1 MNRGRIIWFNWNRV
15 ECISV
20 PIREVAM
27 RRLLASCYVICEICC
42 GAWTVNK
49 AITFAE
55 DGGGNAAVIQADTS
69 LQLALRKKDAKAVG
83 ALLDQQFTWTNEAG
97 QTLMSAQFLRNSAA
111 GTAVGDTKYTDVKVR
126 DYGQLAI
133 VTGIGKRTGHPG
145 TVFARNLG

>member
-27 RRLLASCYVICEICC
+27 RRLLASFFVFGAICC
-42 GAWTVNK
+42 GAWTVTK

-55 DGGGNAAVIQADTS
+55 DGGGNAAVLQADTS

-83 ALLDQQFTWTNEAG
+83 ALLDQQFTWTTDAG
-97 QTLMSAQFLRNSAA
+97 QTLASAQFLKDAAA
-111 GTAVGDTKYTDVKVR
+111 GTAVGDTEYNNVKAH

-133 VTGIGKRTGHPG
+133 VTGIGKRTGHEG
-145 TVFARNLG
+145 TFFARIW